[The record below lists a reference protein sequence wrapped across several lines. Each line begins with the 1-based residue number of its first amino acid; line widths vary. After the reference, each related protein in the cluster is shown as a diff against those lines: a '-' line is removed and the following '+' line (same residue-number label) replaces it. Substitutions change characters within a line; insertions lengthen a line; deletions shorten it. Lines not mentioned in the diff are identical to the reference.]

1 MKRMLVPVLASLS
14 LCSVAQAAEG
24 EKTFTTYCQKAVT
37 QDEERATVE
46 ALARLVSVRTPV
58 EAEYCEYLE
67 TALAERT
74 RFSLRGKNLISLK
87 AFAYLPYAT
96 ELVAS
101 NNQIKS
107 LEGLEGLNKL
117 ETLDVGGNAI
127 TQIGAL
133 KDLNSLRVLRLQGND
148 IEDLVPLS
156 GLGALSDLSIG
167 SNRITDVKAL
177 SKVKTL
183 EYLNLSNNAL
193 ESLNGLESLEKLR
206 VLNIGFNRICESDW
220 VEQAE
225 KKGVT
230 VIGKDTQ
237 DCSR

>member
-24 EKTFTTYCQKAVT
+24 EKTFTAYCQKAVT
-37 QDEERATVE
+37 QDEERATLD

-87 AFAYLPYAT
+87 AFAYLPHAT

-107 LEGLEGLNKL
+107 LEGLEGLSKL

-127 TQIGAL
+127 TRIKAL
-133 KDLNSLRVLRLQGND
+133 KNLGSLRVLRLQGNE
-148 IEDLVPLS
+148 ISNLAPLS
-156 GLGALSDLSIG
+156 GLKALSDLSIG
-167 SNRITDVKAL
+167 SNQIMDVKPL
-177 SKVKTL
+177 GKVETL
-183 EYLNLSNNAL
+183 EYLNLSSNAL
-193 ESLNGLESLEKLR
+193 ESLDGLESLTKLR
-206 VLNIGFNRICESDW
+206 VLNIGFNRICDNSW
-220 VEQAE
+220 VGEAE

-230 VIGKDTQ
+230 VIGTDTQ